1 MESPLNKK
9 IQRSLERV
17 AAKKKKDSN
26 YIPVLTLRERV
37 LSLVTEA
44 NANALQERH
53 ITPRSALTVM
63 DRSIERLS
71 ALKGDAKDF
80 AVLREVASYISTAQK
95 TFVAS
100 ASTHTDLLPQGHPL
114 SSLNASLT
122 PEEYRFKYAQ
132 WLAADPDVSHNARP
146 LVAAAFSAQPGS
158 LEREHAFMRLSVTSE
173 KVPGY
178 FKLDPAPIVAAFS
191 SGNSSAARRARVALQ
206 WRDKKGRWVEM
217 GRGANFRYRTSSGSV
232 AAASGVYVG
241 VSSPKPGAANQS
253 SAGLI
258 QVTGDKNL
266 PDGIY
271 AVQPNNAETYSAR
284 IPAEA
289 LKKAGVTPGLRPD
302 QSALGIPTQE
312 EIMASRQDAP
322 TGWTKKD
329 DNTFTSDDNY
339 TVKVTDGEYTLF
351 RQNADG
357 SLGDKVGEGANW
369 ADVNDLAN
377 NDEEAYDAV
386 KGQDNSAGREEVK
399 ARIQGRTK
407 YNEEFDRLEELVKS
421 GVDQNGNTV
430 PAGWEADIKRGAM
443 PEVERRAIGRDR
455 VFGEEGLPYLEY
467 SKTYADDNGN
477 PVTAKAMFMRDG
489 KFYAN
494 DKEYDS
500 WDAAEAD
507 IPNWI
512 KAEEDKRD
520 RKLTPVKPEEI
531 KLPAFEDGPSD
542 IVNPFEPE
550 PARDDRAGFFDKDG
564 NRLAGPPSGDSE
576 DRPLTPEQLK
586 RISDDI
592 QIPALDRL
600 DKSANPFAPSE
611 IPDYRAGYFDKD
623 GNRLIAPDNVIKPPQ
638 DLKVGDEVYIP
649 NVGWRKVKN
658 VSKDERRAEG
668 RRKPVSLYKVE
679 YEDEEGKTG
688 TWKWTPFSE
697 DDQGNKIKGLETRT
711 PIEERLSSLTE
722 EQNKKIDAEI
732 RDLIKNPPAPT
743 EMDKRVEK
751 LLQEQRAEWDK
762 ANEENYARVFDGRIG
777 GEYDFLG
784 PEKTRKAKEEFRKNL
799 EKNKK
804 PDGST
809 PTGSISQQILALRES
824 DSDAKI
830 EGTLDNG
837 VKYTIYK
844 KNVQATWRGETTTVP
859 DVITVDLSG
868 RTFDA
873 RQAIKQ
879 EMFRWNATD
888 KVWRRTHLGIGPY
901 QYSDPMAIQ
910 ATLEK
915 LNGGN
920 KLAGKEA
927 ILPSAAEMRQQME
940 RNSWTPEILARRN
953 GVSVEEIN
961 AILDGD
967 ATGKPSGAT
976 GKEIYERRIATG
988 DSLDKVAKDLGIPR
1002 EEVRRLEAE
1011 YGRTL
1016 DGGTPGE
1023 PTTPPTG
1030 EGDSRKSYTVDFAL
1044 DSDSYD
1050 EIGLDPEKD
1059 YTDEEVANAW
1069 IKSKGLDG
1077 KVEFV
1082 KADNP
1087 SGQWPE
1093 FTFKIDENSKDAFA
1107 EAYGYD
1113 SWSDL
1118 NEDQQFDE
1126 GDGDGPNEPTT
1137 PPTGGGEGDNTP
1149 GAGFVDYVIDL
1160 AEDNRDLGKDLE
1172 EKLDDDAEEAGID
1185 LMDQIYEDASDRFD
1199 LSQDI
1204 ADNKPDDMSD
1214 DEFVEDAVAKMRE
1227 QLSDIVDA
1235 AIEERRSLEDD
1246 EELEVDFDRDA
1257 FIDAAANRFEELLRN
1272 ELDGMGDEDGEGP
1285 GEPPA
1290 PPSGGTPPKT
1300 PSPSTPSA
1308 PGLFSEFEAPD
1319 GAFKL
1324 RTADYDPEG
1333 RVDERSTD
1341 FTDDPERLA
1350 TKFTVQDL
1358 IAAFSEAIIGNS
1370 SDAAVAEILNVNVD
1384 DDNELDAP
1392 SEVDLDADIPQVSL
1406 GTPSGAGRLEFNA
1419 GEEFVPAEALFN
1431 ALWHAGVDPNRVLAN
1446 VYDSVTGDNKNLA
1459 KLIDAQGGTPSAEE
1473 AQLVDD
1479 ITAEIRQI
1487 KDATPDDE
1495 PSIANQKD
1503 EPSEELTGSLLEN
1516 LPIDFENP
1524 DYYIPDSS
1532 SYVPS
1537 QEEPDENGYTDNP
1550 EILATDYEEADLIM
1564 QMLEGITDGSGAALL
1579 NFGDITTE
1587 VPVEAIRDALQLQGI
1602 NTNDILVD
1610 LKRESNDMS
1619 EPESDAPTLQ
1629 LHSRIIKDLV
1639 EQTGNTLDDDTADNI
1654 RDAINEQGLIDW
1666 SEADEAEI
1674 IEAIID
1680 VAGPGIFTREDR
1692 NPRRF
1697 GPTAGEQA
1705 SFSPFA
1711 DALEGEED
1719 SISPEQAEQLDSSA
1733 EALVNFFTGGLN
1745 GARVIAYNPQ
1755 AGLIAAST
1763 KETDLEGSQII
1774 LATAEGNVQTSAIV
1788 DEEWFA
1794 QDGARLG
1801 WEPVSQE
1808 VVNAIYK
1815 ENGRLFPDT
1824 AMSAPIVPDVV
1835 ETEPQSN
1842 EVEIDSPENVTPQF
1856 NYPGPRE
1863 AGYTPNNVVRDSNG
1877 VAVGAGARVKA
1888 LGDGRTGTI
1897 LAVQNIDTRTGRDAD
1912 YVRVRFDD
1920 GKVAVRSAR
1929 QIFGIEGGSPVAEGE
1944 GPGQLPPARR
1954 NPIVQDPVQRFNEPP
1969 AAGTPVI
1976 AGDGS
1981 IPGVKLVDTPDDIAE
1996 LANPDAKQ
2004 SDFVA
2009 WGLRAPEIAR
2019 AGRDRAAIENIVDL
2033 VDKEKEAKILANDT
2047 SASPEERDKARND
2060 QAALDAQIQRLIRDA
2075 FGIRPGVQF
2084 GKNNYTIGQF
2094 ARVSYDKYA
2103 SGDIELSI
2111 GFRILNENGDDVGEG
2126 SRTLNGSVVRNA
2138 DGTSTIKWTAVN
2150 NLLKIP
2156 NARDKKSG
2164 FVNAYN
2170 RYMEDWYIANGF
2182 EKVKV
2187 YAAGNG
2193 REWQGGLV
2201 WALNGFNWQDN
2212 QASEVPT
2219 ILRRMANKPGI
2230 TDEEKQI
2237 IKRMQDRVAKDNP
2250 TGNYTA
2256 DTVPTPLEI
2265 ALIGW
2270 YPGATSW
2277 AGAKYMIGTSW
2288 YGQKRLDPQAIEQ
2301 RQAINYNQSRE
2312 ARKRIDGKLNQAGIS
2327 RELVLK
2333 MNSNE
2338 FADANPELVPYLDQ
2352 IRDVL
2357 RNNRSLAVLSP
2368 AAKTALNRYTAGQL
2382 LKGEG
2387 REASLQDIFKLRTAL
2402 DAEFKADNP
2411 LAISKE
2417 FGVGNQLLDASYD
2430 DIGRNNVPGFTI
2442 KRLGMYES
2450 GINDTYMVTH
2460 NDSGQVFFVK
2470 KDSYAAQY
2478 QIDGAGA
2485 EVQADAMLRA
2495 SGVAAGYE
2503 ARVSNVDPEIIV
2515 MQRAGA
2521 GIPLLGEPMTAT
2533 NAIGNKL
2540 SINLPDG
2547 TTVKVDAKNFMD
2559 LLHTP
2564 EDAVRVILVDL
2575 IISNMDRHN
2584 GNLLLAVDGT
2594 DTGKIR
2600 ILPIDHA
2607 LSSFS
2612 PDTEGMQFTV
2622 EELFDNRGDNLYGM
2636 AMPVLTERLKQEEIL
2651 DLFRNEARK
2660 MMMQLD
2666 DPANLPTGKEL
2677 DLIVKNFG
2685 SLNAY
2690 RAKIQERIDSL
2701 LSPGTEGHQAFLSAL
2716 DPNYWSR

>member
-1 MESPLNKK
+1 MESPINKK
-9 IQRSLERV
+9 IQRSLERS

-26 YIPVLTLRERV
+26 YIPVLTLRQQV

-44 NANALQERH
+44 NASALQERQ

-71 ALKGDAKDF
+71 ALKDDAKDF

-122 PEEYRFKYAQ
+122 PEEYRFKYSQ

-146 LVAAAFSAQPGS
+146 LVAAAFSAEPGS

-173 KVPGY
+173 SVPGY
-178 FKLDPAPIVAAFS
+178 FKLDPTPIVAAFS
-191 SGNSSAARRARVALQ
+191 DGNSSSARRARVALQ

-217 GRGANFRYRTSSGSV
+217 GRGANFRFRLPDGSV
-232 AAASGVYVG
+232 ASASGVYVG
-241 VSSPKPGAANQS
+241 VRPSRPGEAKSP
-253 SAGLI
+253 AGLI
-258 QVTGDKNL
+258 QISGDKNL
-266 PDGIY
+266 SDGIY
-271 AVQPNNAETYSAR
+271 AVQPDNTETYSAR
-284 IPAEA
+284 IPTEA
-289 LKKAGVTPGLRPD
+289 LKKAGVKPGVRPD
-302 QSALGIPTQE
+302 QAAVGIPTQD
-312 EIMASRQDAP
+312 EITASRQDGP
-322 TGWTKKD
+322 TGWTKQD
-329 DNTFTSDDNY
+329 ENTFTSDDNY
-339 TVKVTDGEYTLF
+339 TAKVTDGEYTLF

-357 SLGDKVGEGANW
+357 SLGDKVGEGASW
-369 ADVNDLAN
+369 ADINDLAN
-377 NDEEAYDAV
+377 NDEESYDVV
-386 KGQDNSAGREEVK
+386 KGQDSSAGRQEVK

-407 YNEEFDRLEELVKS
+407 YNEEFDRLEELVAS
-421 GVDQNGNTV
+421 GVDQNGNKV
-430 PAGWEADIKRGAM
+430 PAGWEATIKRGAM
-443 PEVERRAIGRDR
+443 PEIERRAIGADR

-520 RKLTPVKPEEI
+520 RKLTPIKSEET
-531 KLPAFEDGPSD
+531 E
-542 IVNPFEPE
+542 V
-550 PARDDRAGFFDKDG
+550 
-564 NRLAGPPSGDSE
+564 
-576 DRPLTPEQLK
+576 
-586 RISDDI
+586 
-592 QIPALDRL
+592 PALDR
-600 DKSANPFAPSE
+600 
-611 IPDYRAGYFDKD
+611 
-623 GNRLIAPDNVIKPPQ
+623 
-638 DLKVGDEVYIP
+638 
-649 NVGWRKVKN
+649 
-658 VSKDERRAEG
+658 
-668 RRKPVSLYKVE
+668 
-679 YEDEEGKTG
+679 
-688 TWKWTPFSE
+688 
-697 DDQGNKIKGLETRT
+697 
-711 PIEERLSSLTE
+711 
-722 EQNKKIDAEI
+722 
-732 RDLIKNPPAPT
+732 
-743 EMDKRVEK
+743 
-751 LLQEQRAEWDK
+751 
-762 ANEENYARVFDGRIG
+762 
-777 GEYDFLG
+777 
-784 PEKTRKAKEEFRKNL
+784 
-799 EKNKK
+799 
-804 PDGST
+804 
-809 PTGSISQQILALRES
+809 
-824 DSDAKI
+824 
-830 EGTLDNG
+830 
-837 VKYTIYK
+837 
-844 KNVQATWRGETTTVP
+844 
-859 DVITVDLSG
+859 
-868 RTFDA
+868 
-873 RQAIKQ
+873 
-879 EMFRWNATD
+879 
-888 KVWRRTHLGIGPY
+888 
-901 QYSDPMAIQ
+901 
-910 ATLEK
+910 
-915 LNGGN
+915 
-920 KLAGKEA
+920 
-927 ILPSAAEMRQQME
+927 
-940 RNSWTPEILARRN
+940 
-953 GVSVEEIN
+953 
-961 AILDGD
+961 
-967 ATGKPSGAT
+967 
-976 GKEIYERRIATG
+976 G
-988 DSLDKVAKDLGIPR
+988 DS
-1002 EEVRRLEAE
+1002 
-1011 YGRTL
+1011 
-1016 DGGTPGE
+1016 
-1023 PTTPPTG
+1023 
-1030 EGDSRKSYTVDFAL
+1030 GDSKKSYTVDFAL

-1118 NEDQQFDE
+1118 DDDQQF
-1126 GDGDGPNEPTT
+1126 GDGDGPDEPPT
-1137 PPTGGGEGDNTP
+1137 PPT
-1149 GAGFVDYVIDL
+1149 
-1160 AEDNRDLGKDLE
+1160 
-1172 EKLDDDAEEAGID
+1172 
-1185 LMDQIYEDASDRFD
+1185 
-1199 LSQDI
+1199 
-1204 ADNKPDDMSD
+1204 
-1214 DEFVEDAVAKMRE
+1214 
-1227 QLSDIVDA
+1227 
-1235 AIEERRSLEDD
+1235 
-1246 EELEVDFDRDA
+1246 
-1257 FIDAAANRFEELLRN
+1257 
-1272 ELDGMGDEDGEGP
+1272 
-1285 GEPPA
+1285 
-1290 PPSGGTPPKT
+1290 GGTPPKT

-1308 PGLFSEFEAPD
+1308 PGLFSEFEAPN

-1358 IAAFSEAIIGNS
+1358 ISAFSEAIIGNS
-1370 SDAAVAEILNVNVD
+1370 SDASVAEILNVNVD

-1392 SEVDLDADIPQVSL
+1392 SEVDLDAEIPQVSL

-1446 VYDSVTGDNKNLA
+1446 VYDSVNGDNKNLS

-1495 PSIANQKD
+1495 PSIANQKN

-1550 EILATDYEEADLIM
+1550 ELLAADYETSDLIM

-1587 VPVEAIRDALQLQGI
+1587 VPVEAIRDALQLQGV

-1619 EPESDAPTLQ
+1619 EPDSDTPTLQ
-1629 LHSRIIKDLV
+1629 AHSQMIKDLV
-1639 EQTGNTLDDDTADNI
+1639 EQTGNTLDDDTADKI
-1654 RDAINEQGLIDW
+1654 RDAIDEQGLVDW
-1666 SEADEAEI
+1666 SEASDEEI

-1680 VAGPGIFTREDR
+1680 VAGPGIFSQENRD
-1692 NPRRF
+1692 PRRF
-1697 GPTAGEQA
+1697 APAPEEQPN
-1705 SFSPFA
+1705 FSPFS
-1711 DALEGEED
+1711 DAFEGEED
-1719 SISPEQAEQLDSSA
+1719 SVSPEQAEKLDSSA
-1733 EALVNFFTGGLN
+1733 EALVNFFSGGLN
-1745 GARVIAYNPQ
+1745 GARIIAYNPQ
-1755 AGLIAAST
+1755 DGSIAAST
-1763 KETDLEGSQII
+1763 RGTDLEDSQII
-1774 LATAEGNVQTSAIV
+1774 LATAEGNVQSSAIV
-1788 DEEWFA
+1788 DEEWFG
-1794 QDGARLG
+1794 QDGAQLG
-1801 WEPVSQE
+1801 WKPMSQE
-1808 VVNAIYK
+1808 VVNSIYQ
-1815 ENGRLFPDT
+1815 ENGRLFPST
-1824 AMSAPIVPDVV
+1824 AMSAPVVPDVV

-1842 EVEIDSPENVTPQF
+1842 EAEIDSPENVTPQF

-1863 AGYTPNNVVRDSNG
+1863 AGYTANNVVRDSNG

-1897 LAVQNIDTRTGRDAD
+1897 LVVQNIDTRTGRDAD

-1929 QIFGIEGGSPVAEGE
+1929 QVFGIEGGSPIAEGE

-1954 NPIVQDPVQRFNEPP
+1954 NPVVQDPAQRFNEPP
-1969 AAGTPVI
+1969 AAGTPVV

-1981 IPGVKLVDTPDDIAE
+1981 IPGVQLVDTPDDIKE
-1996 LANPDAKQ
+1996 FVNPDAKQ
-2004 SDFVA
+2004 SDFA
-2009 WGLRAPEIAR
+2009 MWGLRAPEIAR
-2019 AGRDRAAIENIVDL
+2019 AGRERADINKIVDL
-2033 VDKEKEAKILANDT
+2033 VDKEKEAGLVANDT
-2047 SASPEERDKARND
+2047 SASREDRDKAISD
-2060 QAALDAQIQRLIRDA
+2060 QAAYKTQIETLIRDS
-2075 FGIRPGVQF
+2075 FGVRPGVKF
-2084 GKNNYTIGQF
+2084 GRNNYTIGDR
-2094 ARVSYDKYA
+2094 ARVSYNRYA
-2103 SGDIELSI
+2103 SGEVEISI
-2111 GFRILNENGDDVGEG
+2111 GFRILNENGDDIGEG
-2126 SRTLNGSVVRNA
+2126 SRTLNSKTVQNP
-2138 DGTSTIKWTAVN
+2138 DGTSTVKWEATN
-2150 NLLKIP
+2150 NILKIP
-2156 NARDKKSG
+2156 NTRDKKSG
-2164 FVNAYN
+2164 FAESYN

-2182 EKVKV
+2182 ERVKV
-2187 YAAGNG
+2187 YAAGDG
-2193 REWQGGLV
+2193 AHWQGGLV

-2212 QASEVPT
+2212 QASQVPT
-2219 ILRRMANKPGI
+2219 ILRRMASKPGI

-2237 IKRMQDRVAKDNP
+2237 IKRMQDRIAKDNP
-2250 TGNYTA
+2250 SGNYTA

-2270 YPGATSW
+2270 YPGATNW
-2277 AGAKYMIGTSW
+2277 VGKKYMVATSW
-2288 YGQKRLDPQAIEQ
+2288 YGQKRLNPEAIEQ

-2312 ARKRIDGKLNQAGIS
+2312 ARKRIEGKLNQAGIS

-2338 FADANPELVPYLDQ
+2338 FADANPELAPYLDQ

-2387 REASLQDIFKLRTAL
+2387 RDATLQDIFKLRMAL

-2411 LAISKE
+2411 LAASSD
-2417 FGVGNQLLDASYD
+2417 FGVGSQLLDVSID
-2430 DIGRNNVPGFTI
+2430 DVSRDNLPGFTV
-2442 KRLGMYES
+2442 KRLGIYES

-2460 NDSGQVFFVK
+2460 NDSGQIFYVK

-2478 QIDGAGA
+2478 RIDGAGA

-2495 SGVAAGYE
+2495 SGVAGYE

-2521 GIPLLGEPMTAT
+2521 GIPLLGDPMTAT
-2533 NAIGNKL
+2533 KAIGNQL
-2540 SINLPDG
+2540 TVNLPDG
-2547 TTVKVDAKNFMD
+2547 TTIRVDAKNFMD

-2651 DLFRNEARK
+2651 DLFRNEARI
-2660 MMMQLD
+2660 MMTQLD
-2666 DPANLPTGKEL
+2666 NPANLPTGKEL

-2685 SLNAY
+2685 SLDAY
-2690 RAKIQERIDSL
+2690 RAKIQERINSL
-2701 LSPGTEGHQAFLSAL
+2701 LSPGAEGYQAFLSAL